1 MQTRRVTR
9 RSLTNQQVEN
19 DLANRVGG
27 GPARTASAAHAAG
40 PVKQGVAL
48 AVTGK
53 SAAGTSAAAGSRRT
67 AVGTSKGVLADKT
80 AAANAAAGTAAARGK
95 RSAFGDVTNGKGAS
109 KSQLAVAGPSKA
121 IAASSKAA
129 APAPAAAATSSNTV
143 KRTYRTRSSTGG
155 VKQEPADDAAGLESD
170 AMAIDEDVKPAARQV
185 RGLRKPT
192 AGVKASTSTAT
203 TAASRRPLA
212 TKRANVPA
220 AGTSRTAAAAAAK
233 AKTTP
238 PAVRAARQRRE
249 EAEAKHRAAL
259 AELESARRVEEAELK
274 RAREIEELDLED
286 GGRRAKR
293 QKTSEPEPLE
303 YVDEDDEDEDAVDYE
318 QARVSKW
325 ETEVEEKPKWVDLD
339 AGDEE
344 DPLMV
349 STYVVE
355 IYEYLRE
362 LELTTMPDPD
372 YISNQ
377 SEVTWKMRGILVDW
391 LVEIH
396 TKFRLLPE
404 TIFLAVNILDRF
416 LSVRVVSLVK
426 FQLVGVTAL
435 FIAAKYE
442 EVVCPS
448 VQNFLFM
455 TDGGFTDEE
464 LLKAERYI
472 LGIIDFNLSYPN
484 PLNFLRRISKAEGYD
499 IQCRTMAKY
508 LMEISIVDHRFMAAP
523 PSLIAAAA
531 TWLARRVLEKGEWDA
546 NLIHYSGYT
555 EDELKPTA
563 QLMLDYVV
571 RTSPHLSSWAQ
582 SLAEGEEA
590 IENPLESSPIE
601 HEQEHPNFVKKYAAK
616 KFFKASVAMRKWA
629 EAEYAPEPY
638 YDDDGELQRRARELY
653 EYGSLRYRQLDF
665 LLFACIFLIA
675 LRYLEL
681 LVQFEE
687 LVAELDE
694 DHIAY
699 LNECDDFSSDYD
711 PLA

>member
-27 GPARTASAAHAAG
+27 GPARAASSAGAAG

-53 SAAGTSAAAGSRRT
+53 AAVGTSATGGSRRT
-67 AVGTSKGVLADKT
+67 VVGTSKGVLADKT
-80 AAANAAAGTAAARGK
+80 AAANAAAGAAAARGK
-95 RSAFGDVTNGKGAS
+95 RSAFTDVTNGKGAS

-121 IAASSKAA
+121 AAASSKTAV
-129 APAPAAAATSSNTV
+129 PAPAAAATSSNTV

-185 RGLRKPT
+185 RALRKPT
-192 AGVKASTSTAT
+192 AGIKASTST
-203 TAASRRPLA
+203 TAAATSRRPLA
-212 TKRANVPA
+212 AKRANIPA
-220 AGTSRTAAAAAAK
+220 ASTRRPAAAAAVK
-233 AKTTP
+233 VKTTP

-274 RAREIEELDLED
+274 RAREIEELELED

-303 YVDEDDEDEDAVDYE
+303 YVEEDEEDEGAVDYE

-377 SEVTWKMRGILVDW
+377 NEVTWKMRGILVDW

-523 PSLIAAAA
+523 PSLVAAAA

-571 RTSPHLSSWAQ
+571 RTSPHLTSWAQ

-629 EAEYAPEPY
+629 EAEYAPESY
-638 YDDDGELQRRARELY
+638 YDDDGELQRRAVP
-653 EYGSLRYRQLDF
+653 
-665 LLFACIFLIA
+665 
-675 LRYLEL
+675 LEL
-681 LVQFEE
+681 
-687 LVAELDE
+687 
-694 DHIAY
+694 
-699 LNECDDFSSDYD
+699 
-711 PLA
+711 